1 MANFNINLNKLNE
14 LQSSLESAH
23 KNFSGISEQ
32 FFSKINKV
40 DTMWNDPNTEIFKK
54 QIKSDKNKIDQY
66 NESAKKINNSIS
78 DFLNS
83 LIRVSRQ
90 CNSGINGNFSY
101 NGTQAKNVINNCES
115 AYSFIQTSKNKL
127 DYIDIP
133 MNFKY
138 RQRLKNM
145 KYQIMDI
152 NNDLKKL
159 TNDLNE
165 VVSSIENAFNNI
177 QNSPKV
183 DTLELKPMSYANQS
197 ESVDLISS
205 SHVVDA
211 AKSRQNVNANQSNID
226 YTEQDSTFQNTSQN
240 QIYNE
245 KHNDFEESDSTF
257 VSQAN
262 RETPQEAS
270 VIFQEEDSTF
280 QNTSQNQAY
289 SEKTNDFQEN
299 ESTFKNSEAST
310 SAQNNSINVNNTS
323 NFENNVDAVSYNEQ
337 NSDFKKSA
345 SSFSNSSKSVSASNN
360 NISFTQTNTEINVPN
375 ETSANSNDININVAN
390 HFENTAKS
398 VDANDIKV
406 ETDKIN

>member
-14 LQSSLESAH
+14 LQSTLDSAH
-23 KNFSGISEQ
+23 KKFSGISEQ
-32 FFSKINKV
+32 FFLKINKV
-40 DTMWNDPNTEIFKK
+40 DTMWNDPNTEIFKQ

-90 CNSGINGNFSY
+90 CNSSINGNFSY

-138 RQRLKNM
+138 RQSLKNM

-152 NNDLKKL
+152 KDNLRRI

-165 VVSSIENAFNNI
+165 VVSSIENAFSSI

-183 DTLELKPMSYANQS
+183 DALKLKPMSYANQS

-205 SHVVDA
+205 DHVVDA
-211 AKSRQNVNANQSNID
+211 AKSSQKVNANQSNVD
-226 YTEQDSTFQNTSQN
+226 YTEQDSTFQNTSQSK
-240 QIYNE
+240 IYNE
-245 KHNDFEESDSTF
+245 KHNDFEENDSTF

-262 RETPQEAS
+262 RETPQGNS
-270 VIFQEEDSTF
+270 IIFNEEDSTF
-280 QNTSQNQAY
+280 QNTSQNQTY
-289 SEKTNDFQEN
+289 SAKTNDFKEN
-299 ESTFKNSEAST
+299 DSTFKNSSVST
-310 SAQNNSINVNNTS
+310 SAQNSSIDVNNSSTF
-323 NFENNVDAVSYNEQ
+323 NNNVDSVSYNAQ
-337 NSDFKKSA
+337 NNEFEKSA
-345 SSFSNSSKSVSASNN
+345 SNFSNSSKSISASNN
-360 NISFTQTNTEINVPN
+360 KVSFTKNNTEINIPN
-375 ETSANSNDININVAN
+375 ETSASSNDININTSN

-398 VDANDIKV
+398 VDANDIKA
-406 ETDKIN
+406 EIDKID